1 MMAFRAM
8 VSKWVKPAESQFE
21 DVLARAEESQ
31 FEDVLPRAEESQFE
45 DVLARAEES
54 QFEDVLVQAEE
65 LPFGVVHPDS
75 ESEEVTKTRSAPQRL
90 SSADLP

>member
-1 MMAFRAM
+1 MAFRAM
-8 VSKWVKPAESQFE
+8 VSEWVKPA
-21 DVLARAEESQ
+21 
-31 FEDVLPRAEESQFE
+31 ESQFE

-65 LPFGVVHPDS
+65 LPFGVVHSDS